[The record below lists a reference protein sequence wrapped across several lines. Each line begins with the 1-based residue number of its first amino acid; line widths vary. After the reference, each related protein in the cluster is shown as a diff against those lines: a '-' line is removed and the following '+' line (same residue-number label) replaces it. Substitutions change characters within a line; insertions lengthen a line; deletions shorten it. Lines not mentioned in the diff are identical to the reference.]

1 MMIAQYARKV
11 ITCTEILVL
20 QIAQHFSTHSKEY
33 VITAMKTVKNVL
45 ATQQTNVRL
54 VRRVTIFNLMPL
66 LVNKPAQ
73 QHTTLMITAGHVNP
87 VMLPVRNVQIRW
99 IILALSVNQITIFN
113 LITLLVNKPAQ
124 QHTTSRIATGHVNP
138 VMLPVRN
145 VQVRTIILALSVN
158 KDTICNLII
167 RLALLVAPRHPT
179 TPIVAAKN
187 VSHVMQPVKFVLA
200 RQIIALLVMTRFI
213 CNMTL

>member
-1 MMIAQYARKV
+1 MLNPAHHSTTRLAATRVNHVIQPVKNVIVLHMMIAQYVRKV

-99 IILALSVNQITIFN
+99 IILALSVN
-113 LITLLVNKPAQ
+113 K
-124 QHTTSRIATGHVNP
+124 G
-138 VMLPVRN
+138 
-145 VQVRTIILALSVN
+145 
-158 KDTICNLII
+158 TICNLII

-179 TPIVAAKN
+179 TPIVRAKN
-187 VSHVMQPVKFVLA
+187 VSHVMKPVLHA
-200 RQIIALLVMTRFI
+200 IIRRYLHA
-213 CNMTL
+213 